1 MSTARGRDG
10 GKTQSGGVKGVIAP
24 DPDPG
29 IAEPDNDHDGTISR
43 LHGMSFDLTC
53 LHSMFT
59 FSLARSVLAG
69 GQL

>member
-29 IAEPDNDHDGTISR
+29 IAEPDNDRDGDD
-43 LHGMSFDLTC
+43 F
-53 LHSMFT
+53 
-59 FSLARSVLAG
+59 
-69 GQL
+69 